1 MLLPCL
7 ILYCFGITAGSSDFK
22 NKLVSR
28 KLSAETHVL
37 RIETEITAEHTGNAG
52 TLEYTYLVDKH
63 LQDQLA
69 YIEAKSD
76 VKKLQIKPVKAVQ
89 GSRAFSISLP
99 SAKAGPKIKF
109 VVKTTFSRAISA
121 RPAEITQAEKQYV
134 QFTANILYLS
144 AYPTEKQ
151 ETLVVLPKGE
161 VLAYEEQPGP
171 VKKSQRGITY
181 GPYENKSA
189 FSEVLGQ
196 FNYENGSPFLA
207 ITSLKR
213 TIEIS
218 LWGNVAVE
226 DRVDIFHYGA
236 ALRGAFSRL
245 DYQRGIGHHASVPAL
260 KSVLPASARDIYYR
274 DEIGNI
280 STSTVKKLY
289 DSTEVELQPRFP
301 LFGGWKTHYVIGYNL
316 PAHET
321 LFRKGEKFALK
332 MRFVDYLYDDQV
344 IDEMTLRVI
353 LPETVTNVRLESP
366 FEVERLL
373 DEVEKTYL
381 DTSGRTVV
389 VVKKMNLVE
398 EHIQEFKVY
407 FDFHMVNLF
416 REPAMVI
423 TAFFLL
429 FVVIMVYVRLDFSI
443 SKDKSSE
450 LQLRV
455 QALVNEV
462 LSCHSKRSALYQ
474 TYEDV
479 VSTYKVNKENS
490 QFSNEYRKVESDHKA
505 LNQKLSTLHAKIR
518 ELWSEGADKV
528 QELQNLDSRY
538 RELLQ
543 EGVSQTERVLSGKI
557 TKQQYQT
564 SDADIGAKKVS
575 LIEKMEAIMESL

>member
-1 MLLPCL
+1 MS
-7 ILYCFGITAGSSDFK
+7 YSQSDSK
-22 NKLVSR
+22 
-28 KLSAETHVL
+28 
-37 RIETEITAEHTGNAG
+37 
-52 TLEYTYLVDKH
+52 TL
-63 LQDQLA
+63 Q
-69 YIEAKSD
+69 
-76 VKKLQIKPVKAVQ
+76 VKPTKAVQ
-89 GSRAFSISLP
+89 GFQAFTVSLP
-99 SAKAGPKIKF
+99 SIKVGSKIKF
-109 VVKTTFSRAISA
+109 VVTTAFSRAISP
-121 RPAEITQAEKQYV
+121 RPIEITQAEKQYV
-134 QFTANILYLS
+134 QFTANIVYLS

-161 VLAYEEQPGP
+161 VLAYEGQPEP
-171 VKKSQRGITY
+171 VQKSQRGITY
-181 GPYENKSA
+181 GPYENKPA
-189 FSEVLGQ
+189 FTEALGK

-207 ITSLKR
+207 VTSLKR
-213 TIEIS
+213 TIEVS

-226 DRVDIFHYGA
+226 DRVDIVHYGA

-245 DYQRGIGHHASVPAL
+245 DYQRGIGHHASVPVL

-280 STSTVKKLY
+280 STSNVKKLF

-332 MRFVDYLYDDQV
+332 VRFVDYLYDDQV
-344 IDEMTLRVI
+344 IDEMTLRII

-366 FEVERLL
+366 FEVERLM
-373 DEVEKTYL
+373 DEIEKTYL
-381 DTSGRTVV
+381 DTSGRTVIV
-389 VVKKMNLVE
+389 VRKKNLVE

-407 FDFHMVNLF
+407 FDFHMVNML

-423 TAFFLL
+423 TAFLLL
-429 FVVIMVYVRLDFSI
+429 FAVVMVYVRLDFSI

-462 LSCHSKRSALYQ
+462 LSCHGKRSALYQ

-490 QFSNEYRKVESDHKA
+490 QFTNEYRKVESEHKA
-505 LNQKLSTLHAKIR
+505 LNQKLSTLQTKIR

-543 EGVSQTERVLSGKI
+543 EGVNQTERVLSGKI

-575 LIEKMEAIMESL
+575 LIEKMEAITESL

>member
-1 MLLPCL
+1 M
-7 ILYCFGITAGSSDFK
+7 
-22 NKLVSR
+22 
-28 KLSAETHVL
+28 
-37 RIETEITAEHTGNAG
+37 
-52 TLEYTYLVDKH
+52 
-63 LQDQLA
+63 
-69 YIEAKSD
+69 
-76 VKKLQIKPVKAVQ
+76 
-89 GSRAFSISLP
+89 
-99 SAKAGPKIKF
+99 
-109 VVKTTFSRAISA
+109 
-121 RPAEITQAEKQYV
+121 
-134 QFTANILYLS
+134 YLS

-161 VLAYEEQPGP
+161 ILAYEEKTEP
-171 VKKSQRGITY
+171 VKKSQRG
-181 GPYENKSA
+181 K
-189 FSEVLGQ
+189 

-207 ITSLKR
+207 VTSLKR
-213 TIEIS
+213 IIEVS

-226 DRVDIFHYGA
+226 DTVDIVHYGA

-280 STSTVKKLY
+280 STSTVKKLF

-321 LFRKGEKFALK
+321 LFKKGEKFALK
-332 MRFVDYLYDDQV
+332 MRFLDYLYDDQV
-344 IDEMTLRVI
+344 IDEATLRVV
-353 LPETVTNVRLESP
+353 LPETVTNIRLESP
-366 FEVERLL
+366 FDVERLS

-389 VVKKMNLVE
+389 VLKKTNLVE
-398 EHIQEFKVY
+398 EHIQEFKIY

-429 FVVIMVYVRLDFSI
+429 FAVIMVYVRLDFSI

-450 LQLRV
+450 SQLRV
-455 QALVNEV
+455 QALVNEI

-490 QFSNEYRKVESDHKA
+490 QFTNEYRKVENDHKA
-505 LNQKLSTLHAKIR
+505 LNQKISTLHAKIR

-575 LIEKMEAIMESL
+575 LIEKMEAITESL